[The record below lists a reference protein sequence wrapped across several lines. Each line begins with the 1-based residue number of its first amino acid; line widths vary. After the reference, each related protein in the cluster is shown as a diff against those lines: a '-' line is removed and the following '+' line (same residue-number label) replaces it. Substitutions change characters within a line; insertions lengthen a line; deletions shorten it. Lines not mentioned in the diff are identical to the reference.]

1 MKKCWIMVKG
11 GNDMSNLE
19 KRINEWKNY
28 KEQLI
33 KKIANTNDEQ
43 RRIFLQARLTAVET
57 ILERLRDIQW
67 REQ

>member
-1 MKKCWIMVKG
+1 MVKG